1 VPVQNRFGLT
11 LYTSLN
17 FLDASLW
24 LLEEIRVSSL
34 ACVNLSRESSIHG
47 PGVVHDENPDI
58 EPTGLLAKRLARLA
72 ALKPPPPRLDAA
84 LAAARRDLGLWQG
97 VARAADELLGLG
109 GAGFLPAAAAAI
121 NRFDANGVSYL
132 VQRHADFDNRR
143 MHALVFD
150 GANDAERERGLRYYL
165 DHVRRMAMEFA
176 DVLAEQERRLLGHRP

>member
-1 VPVQNRFGLT
+1 M
-11 LYTSLN
+11 
-17 FLDASLW
+17 
-24 LLEEIRVSSL
+24 
-34 ACVNLSRESSIHG
+34 NLSRESSIHG